1 MKELNFDTGLVTYKV
16 NGRAE
21 ISFNPSDVGFV
32 EKLFNTFDGLAKRQ
46 DAAENENSRA
56 EGAALFELA
65 KKRDKEM
72 REEIDNIFG
81 EPVCDR
87 IFGNVNVFASADG
100 MPLWCNFLLAVIDEI
115 DASVEGM
122 QERTSARV
130 EKYKAKYAKYSKV

>member
-1 MKELNFDTGLVTYKV
+1 MKELNFETGLVTYKV
-16 NGRAE
+16 NGKAE

-46 DAAENENSRA
+46 DAAEEENRHV

-65 KKRDKEM
+65 RKRDKEM
-72 REEIDNIFG
+72 RAEIDNIFG
-81 EPVCDR
+81 EPICDR

-115 DASVEGM
+115 DASVDGL
-122 QERTSARV
+122 QDRASARV
-130 EKYKAKYAKYSKV
+130 EKYKAKYAKYNKV